1 MCAGQKS
8 GGEAAI
14 HAMRNIFEAD
24 ETDAALLVDASNT
37 FNSLNRAAALN
48 NIRVL
53 CPLIATYVINTYRAP
68 ARLFLV
74 GGSELKSAEGTT
86 QGDPLAMSMYA
97 ISLQP
102 LISLLHNRS
111 TAKQCWFTDDATGAS
126 ALKEVKQWWD
136 ELRQAGSPLGYY
148 PNPKKCWLVV
158 KPEKEG
164 RAKEMFAGTGINI
177 TTEGRKH
184 LGAALGSR
192 SYLEHYVGGKVEDWV
207 GEVTRLA
214 EFARSQPQA
223 SYAAFTFGL
232 RHRWT
237 YFMRTLPDIETLLQ
251 PLERAI
257 SDVLIPSLIG
267 RNCSEAERDLVAL
280 PVRMGGLGLINPS
293 DSADAEYSASI
304 RVSAPLV
311 SEIDAQSHEI
321 SISGNFVMP

>member
-1 MCAGQKS
+1 
-8 GGEAAI
+8 
-14 HAMRNIFEAD
+14 
-24 ETDAALLVDASNT
+24 
-37 FNSLNRAAALN
+37 
-48 NIRVL
+48 
-53 CPLIATYVINTYRAP
+53 
-68 ARLFLV
+68 
-74 GGSELKSAEGTT
+74 
-86 QGDPLAMSMYA
+86 
-97 ISLQP
+97 
-102 LISLLHNRS
+102 
-111 TAKQCWFTDDATGAS
+111 
-126 ALKEVKQWWD
+126 
-136 ELRQAGSPLGYY
+136 
-148 PNPKKCWLVV
+148 
-158 KPEKEG
+158 
-164 RAKEMFAGTGINI
+164 MFAGTGINI

-267 RNCSEAERDLVAL
+267 RNFSEAERDLVAL

-293 DSADAEYSASI
+293 DRADAEYSASI

>member
-1 MCAGQKS
+1 
-8 GGEAAI
+8 
-14 HAMRNIFEAD
+14 MRQ
-24 ETDAALLVDASNT
+24 V
-37 FNSLNRAAALN
+37 
-48 NIRVL
+48 
-53 CPLIATYVINTYRAP
+53 
-68 ARLFLV
+68 
-74 GGSELKSAEGTT
+74 
-86 QGDPLAMSMYA
+86 
-97 ISLQP
+97 
-102 LISLLHNRS
+102 
-111 TAKQCWFTDDATGAS
+111 
-126 ALKEVKQWWD
+126 
-136 ELRQAGSPLGYY
+136 GSPLGYY

-192 SYLEHYVGGKVEDWV
+192 SYLEHYVGDKVEDWV

-223 SYAAFTFGL
+223 RYAAFTFGL

-237 YFMRTLPDIETLLQ
+237 YFMRSLPDIETLLQ

-280 PVRMGGLGLINPS
+280 PVRMGGLRLINPS
-293 DSADAEYSASI
+293 DSADADYSASI
-304 RVSAPLV
+304 RASAPLV
-311 SEIDAQSHEI
+311 SAI
-321 SISGNFVMP
+321 P